1 MGMSEFRQ
9 ITEAFCKEG
18 GIGNSLSIIKGEA
31 FSIHGCLAWLHYL
44 PDMDVCRVVLDL
56 GQPKHGFPPTL
67 LRMMLE
73 FNCAN
78 ASRYL
83 PSLGLNEKDG
93 HALLMLHPPISIL
106 RKETSLFTLLEIQL
120 KPVIDAWL
128 ACFEAVEI
136 DDLETPVLLDRGFV

>member
-9 ITEAFCKEG
+9 VAEGFCKQA
-18 GIGNSLSIIKGEA
+18 GIGNSLSVIKGNA

-44 PDMDVCRVVLDL
+44 PDMDACRIVLDL
-56 GQPKHGFPPTL
+56 GQPTHGFPPTL

-73 FNCAN
+73 SNCAN

-83 PSLGLNEKDG
+83 PSLGLDQKDG
-93 HALLMLHPPISIL
+93 HALLMLHPPMSLL
-106 RKETSLFTLLEIQL
+106 RKETSLFTLLDMQL

-128 ACFEAVEI
+128 ACFAAVEI
-136 DDLETPVLLDRGFV
+136 DNVEMPVLLDRGFV